1 MFCSKCGNQVKE
13 NVKFCPYC
21 GAALGDEQAVEEQP
35 AEPEEQVIIQDIEAA
50 AVKKVSKGKV
60 AAIIILIF
68 EIALICGVF
77 IFFSTYDF
85 GGDSG
90 NSSGV
95 TKRTNFSYSLNKA
108 NKNAELA
115 YGAVREYFDETF
127 HIEDSIAHG
136 EFIGAIDVQNGRLK
150 DVLEDVIDDGYIRI
164 LFQSEEYH
172 DTSFVLQWCGDKSGK
187 EFVGQYPDPIDK
199 EYENDV
205 VFGKTFDPD
214 DIWRAQN
221 DFTVNFES
229 YFDYEYTK
237 NGNIIITKYKYE
249 DAPKDVYIPE
259 SYNGSKI
266 VAIGREAFG
275 NYYGRDDYQIES
287 VTIPSSVKE
296 IERDAFDKCRSLKT
310 INMAEGVE
318 IIGDYAFSCCG
329 FEKVELPDS
338 VEEIRNDAFYG
349 CDNLREINIPSSVI
363 DVGNYAFIYS
373 HKLEKVDVED
383 GWDFVFSNLFH
394 LPSMFFDTL
403 IFYEYLSKVIAI
415 GIFVVTVIIMLII
428 RHHKKKKE
436 RKATIMLNEENPS

>member
-1 MFCSKCGNQVKE
+1 MFCSKCGNQIDK

-21 GAALGDEQAVEEQP
+21 GAALDDEQAVEEQP

-85 GGDSG
+85 GG
-90 NSSGV
+90 SSENGGV
-95 TKRTNFSYSLNKA
+95 KKRTNFSYSLNKA

-136 EFIGAIDVQNGRLK
+136 EFIGAIDVQNGSLK
-150 DVLEDVIDDGYIRI
+150 DVLEDVIDDGYVRI
-164 LFQSEEYH
+164 IFQSSEYH

-187 EFVGQYPDPIDK
+187 EFVGQYPGPIDE

-229 YFDYEYTK
+229 YFDYEYTE
-237 NGNIIITKYKYE
+237 NGNIIITKYRYK

-266 VAIGREAFG
+266 VAIGESAFS
-275 NYYGRDDYQIES
+275 NDFGRNDCQIES

-296 IERDAFDKCRSLKT
+296 IEYFAFGRCNTLKT
-310 INMAEGVE
+310 VNMAEGVE
-318 IIGDYAFSCCG
+318 IIGVDAFLGCG
-329 FEKVELPDS
+329 FEKVELPES
-338 VEEIRNDAFYG
+338 VEKIGSGAFDG
-349 CDNLREINIPSSVI
+349 CSNLREINIPSSVDI
-363 DVGNYAFIYS
+363 GDSAFNYS
-373 HKLEKVDVED
+373 SKLEKVDAED

-394 LPSMFFDTL
+394 LPNIFFDTL
-403 IFYEYLSKVIAI
+403 IFYEYLSKLIAI
-415 GIFVVTVIIMLII
+415 GIFVVTVMIMLII

>member
-1 MFCSKCGNQVKE
+1 MFCSKCGNQIDK

-21 GAALGDEQAVEEQP
+21 GAALDDEQAVEEQP

-68 EIALICGVF
+68 EIALIFGVF

-85 GGDSG
+85 GGGSE
-90 NSSGV
+90 NSGV
-95 TKRTNFSYSLNKA
+95 KKRTNFSYSLNKA

-150 DVLEDVIDDGYIRI
+150 DVLEDVIDDGYVRI

-229 YFDYEYTK
+229 YFDYEYTE
-237 NGNIIITKYKYE
+237 NGNIIITKYRYK

-266 VAIGREAFG
+266 VAIGESAFS
-275 NYYGRDDYQIES
+275 NDFGRNDCQIES

-296 IERDAFDKCRSLKT
+296 IEYFAFGRCNTLKT
-310 INMAEGVE
+310 VNMAEGVE
-318 IIGDYAFSCCG
+318 IIGVDAFLGCG
-329 FEKVELPDS
+329 FEKVELPES
-338 VEEIRNDAFYG
+338 VEKIGSGAFDG
-349 CDNLREINIPSSVI
+349 CSNLREINIPSSVDI
-363 DVGNYAFIYS
+363 GDSAFNYS
-373 HKLEKVDVED
+373 SKLEKVDAED
-383 GWDFVFSNLFH
+383 GWDFIFSNLFH
-394 LPSMFFDTL
+394 LPSIFFDTL
-403 IFYEYLSKVIAI
+403 IFYEYLSKLIAI

>member
-1 MFCSKCGNQVKE
+1 MFCSKCGNQIDK

-21 GAALGDEQAVEEQP
+21 GAALDDEQAVEEQP
-35 AEPEEQVIIQDIEAA
+35 AEPEEQVILQDIEAA

-85 GGDSG
+85 SGGSENG
-90 NSSGV
+90 GV
-95 TKRTNFSYSLNKA
+95 KKRTNFSYSLNKA

-150 DVLEDVIDDGYIRI
+150 DVLEDVIDDGYVRI
-164 LFQSEEYH
+164 IFQSSEYH

-187 EFVGQYPDPIDK
+187 EFVGQYPGPIDK

-229 YFDYEYTK
+229 YFDYEYTE
-237 NGNIIITKYKYE
+237 NVNIIITKYKYK

-266 VAIGREAFG
+266 VAIGESAFS
-275 NYYGRDDYQIES
+275 NDFGRNDCQIES
-287 VTIPSSVKE
+287 ITIPSSVKE
-296 IERDAFDKCRSLKT
+296 IEYFAFGRCNTLKT
-310 INMAEGVE
+310 VNMAEGVE
-318 IIGDYAFSCCG
+318 IIGVDAFLGCG
-329 FEKVELPDS
+329 FEKVELPES
-338 VEEIRNDAFYG
+338 VEKIGSGAFDG
-349 CDNLREINIPSSVI
+349 CSNLREINIPSSVDI
-363 DVGNYAFIYS
+363 GDSAFNYS
-373 HKLEKVDVED
+373 SKLEKVDAED
-383 GWDFVFSNLFH
+383 GWDFIFSNLFN
-394 LPSMFFDTL
+394 LPSIFFDTL
-403 IFYEYLSKVIAI
+403 IFYEYLSKLIAI

>member
-1 MFCSKCGNQVKE
+1 MFCSKCGNQVDK

-95 TKRTNFSYSLNKA
+95 KKRTDFSYSLNKA

-187 EFVGQYPDPIDK
+187 EFVGQYPNPIDK

-221 DFTVNFES
+221 DFSVNFES

-237 NGNIIITKYKYE
+237 NGNIIITKYR
-249 DAPKDVYIPE
+249 DNDVPKDVYIPE
-259 SYNGSKI
+259 SYNGRKI
-266 VAIGREAFG
+266 VAIGESAFSNFG
-275 NYYGRDDYQIES
+275 TGSKIES
-287 VTIPSSVKE
+287 ITIPSSVKE
-296 IERDAFDKCRSLKT
+296 IEYFAFGRCSTLKT
-310 INMAEGVE
+310 VNMADGVE
-318 IIGDYAFSCCG
+318 IIGVDAFFDCG
-329 FEKVELPDS
+329 FEKVELPES
-338 VEEIRNDAFYG
+338 VEKIGPCAFEY
-349 CDNLREINIPSSVI
+349 CSNLREINIPSSVDI
-363 DVGNYAFIYS
+363 GGSAFNYS
-373 HKLEKVDVED
+373 SKLEKVDVED

-403 IFYEYLSKVIAI
+403 IFYEYLSKLIAI

-436 RKATIMLNEENPS
+436 RKAKIMLNEENPS

>member
-1 MFCSKCGNQVKE
+1 MFCSKCGNQIDK

-21 GAALGDEQAVEEQP
+21 GAALDDEQAVEEQP
-35 AEPEEQVIIQDIEAA
+35 AEPEEQVMIQDIEAA
-50 AVKKVSKGKV
+50 AVKKVLKGKV

-85 GGDSG
+85 GGGSENG
-90 NSSGV
+90 GV
-95 TKRTNFSYSLNKA
+95 KKRTNFSYSLNKA

-150 DVLEDVIDDGYIRI
+150 DVLEDVIDDGYVRI
-164 LFQSEEYH
+164 IFQSSEYY
-172 DTSFVLQWCGDKSGK
+172 DTSFVLQWCGDKSGQ
-187 EFVGQYPDPIDK
+187 EFVGQYPGPIDE

-229 YFDYEYTK
+229 YFDYEYTE
-237 NGNIIITKYKYE
+237 NGNIIITKYKYK

-266 VAIGREAFG
+266 VAIGESAFS
-275 NYYGRDDYQIES
+275 NDFGRNDCQIES
-287 VTIPSSVKE
+287 ITIPSSVKE
-296 IERDAFDKCRSLKT
+296 IEYFAFGRCNTLKT
-310 INMAEGVE
+310 VNMAEGVE
-318 IIGDYAFSCCG
+318 IIGVDAFLGCG
-329 FEKVELPDS
+329 FEKVELPES
-338 VEEIRNDAFYG
+338 VEKIGSGAFDG
-349 CDNLREINIPSSVI
+349 CSNLREINIPSSVDI
-363 DVGNYAFIYS
+363 GDSAFNYS
-373 HKLEKVDVED
+373 SKLEKVDAED
-383 GWDFVFSNLFH
+383 GWDFVFSNLFN
-394 LPSMFFDTL
+394 LPSIFFDTL
-403 IFYEYLSKVIAI
+403 IFYEYLSKLIAI

>member
-1 MFCSKCGNQVKE
+1 MFCSKCGNQIDK

-21 GAALGDEQAVEEQP
+21 GAALDDEQAVEEQP

-85 GGDSG
+85 GGGSG
-90 NSSGV
+90 NSGV
-95 TKRTNFSYSLNKA
+95 QKRTNFSYSLNKA

-150 DVLEDVIDDGYIRI
+150 DVLEDVIDDGYVRI
-164 LFQSEEYH
+164 IFQSSEYH

-187 EFVGQYPDPIDK
+187 EFVGQYPGPIDK

-221 DFTVNFES
+221 DFSVNFES
-229 YFDYEYTK
+229 YFDYEYTE
-237 NGNIIITKYKYE
+237 NGNIIITKYKYK

-266 VAIGREAFG
+266 VAIGESAFS
-275 NYYGRDDYQIES
+275 NDFGRNDCQIES
-287 VTIPSSVKE
+287 ITIPGSVKE
-296 IERDAFDKCRSLKT
+296 IENYAFDRCWSLKT
-310 INMAEGVE
+310 VNMAEGVE
-318 IIGDYAFSCCG
+318 IIGVYAFSGCG
-329 FEKVELPDS
+329 FEKVELPES
-338 VEEIRNDAFYG
+338 VEEIRNGAFYG
-349 CDNLREINIPSSVI
+349 CGNLREINIPSSVDI
-363 DVGNYAFIYS
+363 GDSAFNYS
-373 HKLEKVDVED
+373 SKLEKVDAED

-394 LPSMFFDTL
+394 LPSIFFDTL
-403 IFYEYLSKVIAI
+403 IFYEYLSKLIAI

>member
-1 MFCSKCGNQVKE
+1 MFCSKCGNQVDK
-13 NVKFCPYC
+13 NVKFSPYC

-95 TKRTNFSYSLNKA
+95 KKRTDFSYSLNKA

-187 EFVGQYPDPIDK
+187 EFVGQYPNPIDK

-221 DFTVNFES
+221 DFSVNFES

-237 NGNIIITKYKYE
+237 NGNIIITKYR
-249 DAPKDVYIPE
+249 DNDVPKDVYIPE
-259 SYNGSKI
+259 SYNGRKI
-266 VAIGREAFG
+266 VAIGESAFSNFG
-275 NYYGRDDYQIES
+275 TGSKIES
-287 VTIPSSVKE
+287 ITIPSSVKE
-296 IERDAFDKCRSLKT
+296 IEYFAFGRCSTLKT
-310 INMAEGVE
+310 VNMADGVE
-318 IIGDYAFSCCG
+318 IIGVDAFFDCG
-329 FEKVELPDS
+329 FEKVELPES
-338 VEEIRNDAFYG
+338 VEKIGPCAFEY
-349 CDNLREINIPSSVI
+349 CSNLREINIPSSVDI
-363 DVGNYAFIYS
+363 GGSAFNYS
-373 HKLEKVDVED
+373 SKLEKVDVED

-403 IFYEYLSKVIAI
+403 IFYEYLSKLIAI

-436 RKATIMLNEENPS
+436 RKAKIMLNEENPS

>member
-1 MFCSKCGNQVKE
+1 MFCSKCGNQVDK

-172 DTSFVLQWCGDKSGK
+172 DTSFVLQCCGDKSGK

-221 DFTVNFES
+221 DFSVNFES

-237 NGNIIITKYKYE
+237 NGNIIITKYRDN

-259 SYNGSKI
+259 SYNGRKI
-266 VAIGREAFG
+266 VAIGESAFSNFG
-275 NYYGRDDYQIES
+275 TGSKIES
-287 VTIPSSVKE
+287 ITIPSSVKE
-296 IERDAFDKCRSLKT
+296 IEYFAFGRCSTLKT
-310 INMAEGVE
+310 VNMADGVE
-318 IIGDYAFSCCG
+318 IIGVDAFFDCG
-329 FEKVELPDS
+329 FEKVELPES
-338 VEEIRNDAFYG
+338 VEKIGPCAFEY
-349 CDNLREINIPSSVI
+349 CSNLREINIPSSVDI
-363 DVGNYAFIYS
+363 GGSAFNYS

-394 LPSMFFDTL
+394 LPSIFFDTL
-403 IFYEYLSKVIAI
+403 IFYEYLSKLIAI
-415 GIFVVTVIIMLII
+415 GIFVVTVIIILII
-428 RHHKKKKE
+428 RHNKKKKE

>member
-1 MFCSKCGNQVKE
+1 MFCSKCGNKIDK

-35 AEPEEQVIIQDIEAA
+35 AEPEEQVILQDIEAA

-85 GGDSG
+85 GGGSENG
-90 NSSGV
+90 GV
-95 TKRTNFSYSLNKA
+95 KKRTNFSYSLNKA

-150 DVLEDVIDDGYIRI
+150 DVLEDVIDDGYVRI
-164 LFQSEEYH
+164 IFQSSEYH

-187 EFVGQYPDPIDK
+187 EFVGQYPGPIDK

-229 YFDYEYTK
+229 YFDYEYTE
-237 NGNIIITKYKYE
+237 NGNIIITKYKYK

-266 VAIGREAFG
+266 VAIGESAFS
-275 NYYGRDDYQIES
+275 NDFGRNDCQIES
-287 VTIPSSVKE
+287 ITIPSSVKE
-296 IERDAFDKCRSLKT
+296 IEYFAFGRCNTLKT
-310 INMAEGVE
+310 VNMTEGVE
-318 IIGDYAFSCCG
+318 IIGVDAFLGCG
-329 FEKVELPDS
+329 FEKVELPES
-338 VEEIRNDAFYG
+338 VEKIGSGAFDG
-349 CDNLREINIPSSVI
+349 CSNLREINIPSSVDI
-363 DVGNYAFIYS
+363 GDSAFNYS
-373 HKLEKVDVED
+373 SQLEKVDAED

-394 LPSMFFDTL
+394 LPSIFFDTL
-403 IFYEYLSKVIAI
+403 IFYEYLSKLIAI

>member
-1 MFCSKCGNQVKE
+1 MFCSKCGNQIDK

-21 GAALGDEQAVEEQP
+21 GAALDDEQAVEEQP

-68 EIALICGVF
+68 EIVLICGVF

-85 GGDSG
+85 GGGSENG
-90 NSSGV
+90 GV
-95 TKRTNFSYSLNKA
+95 KKRTDFSYSLNKA

-150 DVLEDVIDDGYIRI
+150 DVLEDVIDDGYVRI
-164 LFQSEEYH
+164 IFQSSEYH

-221 DFTVNFES
+221 DFSVNFES
-229 YFDYEYTK
+229 YFDYEYTE
-237 NGNIIITKYKYE
+237 NGNIIIKKYKYK

-266 VAIGREAFG
+266 VAIGELAFS
-275 NYYGRDDYQIES
+275 NDFGRNDCQIES
-287 VTIPSSVKE
+287 ITIPSSVKE
-296 IERDAFDKCRSLKT
+296 IEYFAFGRCNTLKT
-310 INMAEGVE
+310 VNMAEGVE
-318 IIGDYAFSCCG
+318 IIGVDAFLGCG
-329 FEKVELPDS
+329 FEKVELPES
-338 VEEIRNDAFYG
+338 VEKIGSGAFDG
-349 CDNLREINIPSSVI
+349 CSNLREINIPSSVDI
-363 DVGNYAFIYS
+363 GDSAFNYS
-373 HKLEKVDVED
+373 SKLEKVDAED
-383 GWDFVFSNLFH
+383 GWDFIFSNLFN
-394 LPSMFFDTL
+394 LPSIFFDTL
-403 IFYEYLSKVIAI
+403 IFYEYLSKLIAI

>member
-1 MFCSKCGNQVKE
+1 MFCSKCGNQIDK

-21 GAALGDEQAVEEQP
+21 GAALDDEQAVEEQP

-85 GGDSG
+85 GGGSE
-90 NSSGV
+90 NSGV
-95 TKRTNFSYSLNKA
+95 KKRTNFSYSLNKA

-150 DVLEDVIDDGYIRI
+150 DVLEDVIDDGYVRI
-164 LFQSEEYH
+164 IFQSSEYH

-187 EFVGQYPDPIDK
+187 EFVGQYPGPIDE

-229 YFDYEYTK
+229 YFDYEYTE
-237 NGNIIITKYKYE
+237 NGNIIITKYKYK

-266 VAIGREAFG
+266 VAIGESAFS
-275 NYYGRDDYQIES
+275 NDFGRNDCQIES
-287 VTIPSSVKE
+287 ITIPSSVKE
-296 IERDAFDKCRSLKT
+296 IEYFAFGRCNTLKT
-310 INMAEGVE
+310 VNMAEGVE
-318 IIGDYAFSCCG
+318 IIGVDAFLGCG
-329 FEKVELPDS
+329 FEKVELPES
-338 VEEIRNDAFYG
+338 VEKIGSCAFDG
-349 CDNLREINIPSSVI
+349 CSNLREINIPSSVDI
-363 DVGNYAFIYS
+363 GDSAFNYS
-373 HKLEKVDVED
+373 SKLGKVDAED
-383 GWDFVFSNLFH
+383 GWDFIFSNLFN
-394 LPSMFFDTL
+394 LPSIFFDTL
-403 IFYEYLSKVIAI
+403 IFYEYLSKLIAI

>member
-1 MFCSKCGNQVKE
+1 MFCSKCGNQIDK

-21 GAALGDEQAVEEQP
+21 GAALDDEQAVEEQP
-35 AEPEEQVIIQDIEAA
+35 AEPEEQVMIQDIEAA

-85 GGDSG
+85 GGGSENG
-90 NSSGV
+90 GV
-95 TKRTNFSYSLNKA
+95 KKRTNFSYSLNKA

-150 DVLEDVIDDGYIRI
+150 DVLEDVIDDGYVRI
-164 LFQSEEYH
+164 IFQSSEYH

-187 EFVGQYPDPIDK
+187 EFVGQYPDPIDE

-221 DFTVNFES
+221 DFSVNFES
-229 YFDYEYTK
+229 YFDYEYTE
-237 NGNIIITKYKYE
+237 NGNIIITKYKYK

-266 VAIGREAFG
+266 VAIGESAFS
-275 NYYGRDDYQIES
+275 NDFGRNDCQIES
-287 VTIPSSVKE
+287 ITIPSSVKE
-296 IERDAFDKCRSLKT
+296 IEYFAFGRCNTLKT
-310 INMAEGVE
+310 VNMAEGVE
-318 IIGDYAFSCCG
+318 IIGVDAFLGCG
-329 FEKVELPDS
+329 FEKVELPES
-338 VEEIRNDAFYG
+338 VEKIGSGAFDG
-349 CDNLREINIPSSVI
+349 CSNLREINIPSSVDI
-363 DVGNYAFIYS
+363 GDSAFNYS
-373 HKLEKVDVED
+373 SKLEKVDAED

-394 LPSMFFDTL
+394 LPSIFFDTL
-403 IFYEYLSKVIAI
+403 IFYEYLSKLIAI